1 MTKNF
6 SLIITPKEAKK
17 LFLNKSEPIIVNL
30 DKPDMLAEI
39 LVMIKGEKDE
49 KYDFAITV
57 IHNAPHTKSR
67 IYVRSV
73 MEGSSS
79 VNFAGTARIN
89 EEADFSDTDLSH
101 HTLLLSENSKTNTLP
116 AMEII
121 SNTAK
126 GNHAATI
133 GSINKEILFYI
144 ESRGINELQAKKL
157 IAENF
162 LKADISKLES
172 LSKPEIQKLLA

>member
-1 MTKNF
+1 MTNNF
-6 SLIITPKEAKK
+6 SLIITPEEAKK
-17 LFLNKSEPIIVNL
+17 LFLKKTEPIIVNL

-39 LVMIKGEKDE
+39 LVMIKGEKEE
-49 KYDFAITV
+49 KYDFEIKV
-57 IHNAPHTKSR
+57 IHSAPHTKSR
-67 IYVRSV
+67 IYVRSIL
-73 MEGSSS
+73 ENSSS

-89 EEADFSDTDLSH
+89 ETADFSETDLSH

-121 SNTAK
+121 SNTSK

-133 GSINKEILFYI
+133 GRIDKEILFYI
-144 ESRGINELQAKKL
+144 ESRGIDETQAKKL

-162 LKADISKLES
+162 LKADISKLET
-172 LSKPEIQKLLA
+172 LKK

>member
-1 MTKNF
+1 MTKKF
-6 SLIITPKEAKK
+6 SLIINPETAKK
-17 LFLNKSEPIIVNL
+17 LFLKNSEPIIVNL
-30 DKPDMLAEI
+30 DKPDTLAEI

-57 IHNAPHTKSR
+57 IHSAPHTKSR

-73 MEGSSS
+73 MEDSSS

-89 EEADFSDTDLSH
+89 ENADFSDTDLSH

-133 GSINKEILFYI
+133 GRINEEILFYI
-144 ESRGINELQAKKL
+144 ESRGIDELQAKKL

-162 LKADISKLES
+162 LKTDISKLET
-172 LSKPEIQKLLA
+172 LKK

>member
-1 MTKNF
+1 MSKNF
-6 SLIITPKEAKK
+6 LLIITPEEAKK
-17 LFLNKSEPIIVNL
+17 LFLEASEPIIVNL
-30 DKPDMLAEI
+30 DKPDTLAEI
-39 LVMIKGEKDE
+39 IVMIRGEKE
-49 KYDFAITV
+49 EIYDFEIKV

-73 MEGSSS
+73 MADSSS

-133 GSINKEILFYI
+133 GRINEEILFYI
-144 ESRGINELQAKKL
+144 ESRGIDEMQAKKL

-162 LKADISKLES
+162 LKADISKLE
-172 LSKPEIQKLLA
+172 K

>member
-1 MTKNF
+1 MTNNF
-6 SLIITPKEAKK
+6 SLIITPQEAKE
-17 LFLNKSEPIIVNL
+17 LFLKKSKPILVNL
-30 DKPDMLAEI
+30 DKPDTLAEI
-39 LVMIKGEKDE
+39 LVMIEGEKDE
-49 KYDFAITV
+49 KYDFEIKV

-89 EEADFSDTDLSH
+89 ENADFSDTDLSH

-133 GSINKEILFYI
+133 GRINEEILFYI
-144 ESRGINELQAKKL
+144 ESRGVEELQAKKL

-162 LKADISKLES
+162 LKADISKLET
-172 LSKPEIQKLLA
+172 LKK